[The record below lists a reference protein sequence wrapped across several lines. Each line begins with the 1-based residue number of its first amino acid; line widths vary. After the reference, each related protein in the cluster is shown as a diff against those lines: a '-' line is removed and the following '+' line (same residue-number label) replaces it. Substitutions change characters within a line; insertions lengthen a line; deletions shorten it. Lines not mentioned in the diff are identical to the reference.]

1 MPDGTDELRGTEST
15 ERFMCS
21 MLRSTLG
28 TRGSCIMDIELAWGE
43 GEDLAGRTEAG
54 GGTKAMGITLVD

>member
-1 MPDGTDELRGTEST
+1 
-15 ERFMCS
+15 
-21 MLRSTLG
+21 
-28 TRGSCIMDIELAWGE
+28 MDIELAWGE